1 MVNNCRKVLSLV
13 VIILTIVLTVQQT
26 AVASAIFVPLS
37 HNLTVANIS
46 VANISNDVDSYILE
60 GLTPLERQELWALQ
74 QRRNKEIANV
84 LNLPQRA
91 ILEDN
96 LKSGLNVME
105 ALESVDLKIY
115 QWEMIQA
122 INELNDLKMKE
133 ILSRH
138 SSRSLIQ

>member
-1 MVNNCRKVLSLV
+1 MVDNCKKVLSLL
-13 VIILTIVLTVQQT
+13 VIILAIVLSVPQI
-26 AVASAIFVPLS
+26 ALASPSLVVLNP
-37 HNLTVANIS
+37 NLI

-60 GLTPLERQELWALQ
+60 GLTPLERQELWALR

-91 ILEDN
+91 ILEAN
-96 LKSGLNVME
+96 LNSGLNVME

-138 SSRSLIQ
+138 SSRSIVQ

>member
-1 MVNNCRKVLSLV
+1 MVDNCKKVLSLL
-13 VIILTIVLTVQQT
+13 VIIIAIVLSVPQI
-26 AVASAIFVPLS
+26 AVASPSLIVLNP
-37 HNLTVANIS
+37 NLTM
-46 VANISNDVDSYILE
+46 ANISNDVDSYVLE
-60 GLTPLERQELWALQ
+60 GLTPLERQELWALR

-91 ILEDN
+91 ILEAN
-96 LKSGLNVME
+96 LNSGLNVME

-122 INELNDLKMKE
+122 INELNDMKMKE

-138 SSRSLIQ
+138 SSRSVVQ

>member
-1 MVNNCRKVLSLV
+1 MVDNCRKILCLLVIILAIALSVPQIAVASPSLV
-13 VIILTIVLTVQQT
+13 VLNPNST
-26 AVASAIFVPLS
+26 
-37 HNLTVANIS
+37 

-60 GLTPLERQELWALQ
+60 GLTPLERQELWALR

-91 ILEDN
+91 ILQAN
-96 LKSGLNVME
+96 LNSGLNVME

-138 SSRSLIQ
+138 SSRSVIQ